1 MIDLEIK
8 EKKDCMGCYACLNIC
23 PEDCISMHID
33 DEGFWYPIVNYDEC
47 INCGLCV
54 KVCPVINKTLVD
66 NEPKA
71 YACYNKDEEIRLD
84 SSSGG
89 IFTLVAEEILDSGGV
104 VFGVGFNEEFKVV
117 HSYTEVKEEL
127 SKYRGSKYVESE
139 IGNTYKQA
147 KDFLK
152 QNRNVL
158 FTGTPC
164 QISGL
169 KSYLGKNY
177 DNLFCLDNVCHGV
190 PSPMV
195 WDRYLDFRSKI
206 AGSKPKNINFRLKD
220 EGWNSYSI
228 SFLFKNEKEYKEKSN
243 KDLYMRAFLKDVCLR
258 PSCYDCSFKGLNRES
273 DITLADFWGIHNI
286 LPDIDSD
293 KGVSLIFVNSNSGKE
308 MLEKI
313 KNKAVL
319 KEVDIN
325 EAIVHNSCAIKSVEY
340 NPKRD
345 EFFKELNQL
354 EFDKLVKKHCKVK
367 LSLRFKNKIKSMGV
381 NILKKTGTYNWV
393 RSKVRKNK

>member
-89 IFTLVAEEILDSGGV
+89 IFTLVAEEIINRGGV
-104 VFGVGFNEEFKVV
+104 VFGVGFDEDFNVA
-117 HSYTEVKEEL
+117 HSYVESYGEL
-127 SKYRGSKYVESE
+127 DRFRGSKYVQSK
-139 IGNTYKQA
+139 IGDTFKQA
-147 KDFLK
+147 KDFLD
-152 QNRNVL
+152 QGREVL

-164 QISGL
+164 QIAGL
-169 KSYLGKNY
+169 KSYIGKDYN
-177 DNLFCLDNVCHGV
+177 NLFCMDNICHGV
-190 PSPMV
+190 PSPKV
-195 WDRYLDFRSKI
+195 WRKYVDFRERKS
-206 AGSKPKNINFRLKD
+206 GSKVQRISFRLKD
-220 EGWNSYSI
+220 EGWKRFSV
-228 SFLFKNEKEYKEKSN
+228 SFLFENNTEYRDN
-243 KDLYMRAFLKDVCLR
+243 LRNDFYMRAFLKDVCLR
-258 PSCYDCSFKGLNRES
+258 PSCYACEFKTLNRES
-273 DITLADFWGIHNI
+273 DITMADFWGIQRI
-286 LPDIDSD
+286 LPEMDDD
-293 KGVSLIFVNSNSGKE
+293 KGTSLIFVNSPKGQA
-308 MLEKI
+308 MIEKVKDKMI
-313 KNKAVL
+313 YKL
-319 KEVDIN
+319 VDIHQ
-325 EAIVHNSCAIKSVEY
+325 AVSFNSAAIKSVKL
-340 NPKRD
+340 NPNRENFFEELD
-345 EFFKELNQL
+345 ELD
-354 EFDKLVKKHCKVK
+354 FDKLVKKHCKVK